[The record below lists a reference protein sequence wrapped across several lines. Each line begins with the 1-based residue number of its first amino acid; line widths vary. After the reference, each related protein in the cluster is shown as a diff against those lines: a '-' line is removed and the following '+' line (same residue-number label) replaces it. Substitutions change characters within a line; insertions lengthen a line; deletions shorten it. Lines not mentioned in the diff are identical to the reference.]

1 MAKKKDKTEEKIVAV
16 EEVLGRTEQF
26 IEKNQKILTIIVGI
40 IVVLILGYFG
50 YKKFYLAPL
59 EKEAQSQIF
68 MAEMYFEQDS
78 LNRALY
84 GDGNYLGFLDII
96 DEYSSTKTGNLANY
110 YAGICFLKNGE
121 FEEAIDYLKDFSS
134 SDQIIG
140 PMASAAIGDAYME
153 LGDPEKSITYY
164 LEAAGKS
171 NNEFTAPAFLM
182 KAAWTYEELDE
193 YNKALKIYER
203 IKKEFYKSYEAREID
218 KYIARAK
225 SLSAKDY

>member
-121 FEEAIDYLKDFSS
+121 FEEAIDYLKNFSS

-171 NNEFTAPAFLM
+171 NNEFTAPTFLM
-182 KAAWTYEELDE
+182 KAAWTYEELGE
-193 YNKALKIYER
+193 YNKALKIYKR

>member
-110 YAGICFLKNGE
+110 Y
-121 FEEAIDYLKDFSS
+121 
-134 SDQIIG
+134 
-140 PMASAAIGDAYME
+140 
-153 LGDPEKSITYY
+153 
-164 LEAAGKS
+164 
-171 NNEFTAPAFLM
+171 
-182 KAAWTYEELDE
+182 
-193 YNKALKIYER
+193 
-203 IKKEFYKSYEAREID
+203 
-218 KYIARAK
+218 
-225 SLSAKDY
+225 